1 MTLYV
6 VIAIAVVV
14 ATIVIYKRRKKGAEE
29 VPQGL
34 QVFDENGNLTFDLS
48 VNTTK
53 ILGYGETHG
62 TDGRIINSA
71 ITGRTWVVVTGVA
84 ANNTMIPLFTAV
96 NGELSWHNFSPY
108 LYSANGNVSFMYGV
122 Y

>member
-1 MTLYV
+1 MELYIV
-6 VIAIAVVV
+6 LAVAVVV
-14 ATIVIYKRRKKGAEE
+14 AVILIYRRKKGAEE
-29 VPQGL
+29 VPQGI
-34 QVFDENGNLTFDLS
+34 QIFDESGNLTFDMS
-48 VNTTK
+48 TNTTR

-62 TDGRIINSA
+62 TDGSIVDSA
-71 ITGRTWVVVTGVA
+71 ITERTWVIVTGTA